1 MGKGR
6 EWYVRIRRS
15 VVNGIEPLMV
25 LIHQCALKQAEMD
38 LILHQQSNQNNEQH
52 FEPSFQRNDKP
63 NCNRQFHM
71 QDEHSDT
78 LFHHIPPYR

>member
-38 LILHQQSNQNNEQH
+38 LTLHQQSNQNNEQH
-52 FEPSFQRNDKP
+52 FEP
-63 NCNRQFHM
+63 
-71 QDEHSDT
+71 
-78 LFHHIPPYR
+78 